1 MKTGTFM
8 DIVGTNYDD
17 IKRLYISRSN
27 NKGSF
32 DEDSFNEAFIK
43 CAKKFGNDV
52 ITYEDV
58 VKYLWVAYINTKKA
72 SSIKDSK
79 IEYCEEYEDI
89 EEEEDYTAESI
100 YNIVMDAI
108 TAAYSE
114 EDMMIYS
121 LYKYHKWTK
130 NDLIEA
136 GYDCKNF
143 EIRIKT
149 IHKFVKAYCK
159 KNINLDRY

>member
-8 DIVGTNYDD
+8 DIVGANYDD
-17 IKRLYISRSN
+17 IKQLYISRSSN
-27 NKGSF
+27 SKSF
-32 DEDSFNEAFIK
+32 DEDSFNDAFIK
-43 CAKKFGNDV
+43 CAKKFGNDI

-72 SSIKDSK
+72 ASIKDSK

-159 KNINLDRY
+159 KNVKLD